1 MEPSFW
7 HEAWREDRTSFHQS
21 DVHPELRAHA
31 AWFLGQGPH
40 HVLVPLCGK
49 SRDLG
54 WLARQGHRVL
64 GIELSMIA
72 IEALFEREGWAPR
85 TFEQD
90 GVQGW
95 TSGRVTI
102 LCADFLTLPDTF
114 QPRCSRLWDRAALV
128 ALPDSMRQAYV
139 RRVRSLL
146 IEDASGLVST
156 LESVPEDRGGPPFS
170 VGQAELER
178 HYEGAHVEQLSEQRP
193 DPESY
198 LSRGYTDLKTF
209 SYRIDRCGTATQ
221 PSS

>member
-1 MEPSFW
+1 MDSSFW
-7 HEAWREDRTSFHQS
+7 HEAWREDRTSFHQNE
-21 DVHPELRAHA
+21 VHPELRTHA
-31 AWFLGQGPH
+31 DWFLSRGPH
-40 HVLVPLCGK
+40 EVLVPLCGK
-49 SRDLG
+49 SCDLG

-72 IEALFEREGWAPR
+72 IEALFERERWTPSP
-85 TFEQD
+85 FKQD

-95 TSGRVTI
+95 RWGAVTI
-102 LCADFLTLPDTF
+102 LCADLFTLPATF
-114 QPRCSRLWDRAALV
+114 DPRCSRLWDRAAMV
-128 ALPDSMRQAYV
+128 ALPDAMREAYV

-146 IEDASGLVST
+146 TEEACGLVST

-170 VGQAELER
+170 VGHAELER
-178 HYEGAHVEQLSEQRP
+178 HYMGAHVERLSEQRP

-209 SYRIDRCGTATQ
+209 TYRIDRCGTSVQ